1 MAVTAERAP
10 ERRAPAR
17 FLGLSPRGLAIW
29 AIIAVVLLGLP
40 QVVHDSFILDV
51 MILAALYVGFALTYD
66 LTVGYVGSLS
76 LAHPAFFG
84 IGAYVTGL
92 LATKA
97 HTPILVNLVAAAA
110 LAALLAVAIGIPSF
124 RLSEYS
130 FAVGTLGFATVGQ
143 VVAQNWIDVTNGPS
157 CITGIPKPA
166 IFTTISSLPGMYYLM
181 TAMAVIVLLF
191 MHRLIG
197 SRIGRSFKAVREN
210 EVMAQAVGINPL
222 RYRML
227 AFCLGAA
234 GAGAVGTLYAY
245 FIGIVCP
252 TDLALTLTLTL
263 LVIVFIGGSGSL
275 RGVVLGAILVTALP
289 EFLRIGDQL
298 RLVLYGVSLLLIINF
313 LPDGLEGLFHRRWRA

>member
-1 MAVTAERAP
+1 MR
-10 ERRAPAR
+10 
-17 FLGLSPRGLAIW
+17 SPRTLLVW
-29 AIIAVVLLGLP
+29 AVVGIGLVAVP
-40 QVVHDSFILDV
+40 QVIHDSFILDV
-51 MILAALYVGFALTYD
+51 LILAGLYVAFALTYD

-92 LATKA
+92 LATKL
-97 HTPILVNLVAAAA
+97 HTPIGVNLLAAAG
-110 LAALLAVAIGIPSF
+110 LAAVLAVAVGIPSF

-143 VVAQNWIDVTNGPS
+143 VVAQNWIDVTDGPL
-157 CITGIPKPA
+157 CVTGIPKPA
-166 IFTTISSLPGMYYLM
+166 IFVAISSLPAFYYLM
-181 TAMAVIVLLF
+181 TAAAVLILLF

-210 EVMAQAVGINPL
+210 EVMAESVGINPL
-222 RYRML
+222 KYKML

-234 GAGAVGTLYAY
+234 GAGCVGTLYAY

-252 TDLALTLTLTL
+252 TDLALTSTLTL
-263 LVIVFIGGSGSL
+263 LVILFIGGSGSL

-289 EFLRIGDQL
+289 EFLRIGDQW
-298 RLVLYGVSLLLIINF
+298 RLLLYGVALLLIINF
-313 LPDGLEGLFHRRWRA
+313 LPNGLEGLFHRRSRT

>member
-1 MAVTAERAP
+1 
-10 ERRAPAR
+10 
-17 FLGLSPRGLAIW
+17 
-29 AIIAVVLLGLP
+29 
-40 QVVHDSFILDV
+40 

-97 HTPILVNLVAAAA
+97 HTPLLVNLVAAAA

-143 VVAQNWIDVTNGPS
+143 VVAQNWIDVTNGPL
-157 CITGIPKPA
+157 CITNIPKPA
-166 IFTTISSLPGMYYLM
+166 IFTTINSLPGFYYLM
-181 TAMAVIVLLF
+181 TGMAVLVLLF
-191 MHRLIG
+191 MRRLIG

-222 RYRML
+222 RYKML

-234 GAGAVGTLYAY
+234 GAGCMGTLYAY

-289 EFLRIGDQL
+289 EFLRIGDQW

-313 LPDGLEGLFHRRWRA
+313 LPDGLEGMFHRRSRA